1 MFDLSDYVSNPVL
14 AYFLTKALLIVI
26 CVSVVLAASAVLNGA
41 LGRSKLERGV
51 AGFIKSALNAVL
63 WGIAFMVVAESFGI
77 PVNSLIAALG
87 VAGLALS
94 LSVQNLLSNLF
105 AGVQI
110 ISTHPFS
117 VGDVV
122 DAGGA
127 SGTVAE
133 VRLFQTKLK
142 TADNRIILIP
152 NGQITA
158 ATVTNYS
165 TEPERRLEMRFPVS
179 AEAEPPAVRAAILG
193 AASASAGVLAEPAP
207 FAALDTFQNG
217 RAEYILRVWTKNPEY
232 WTVNFELNEAVPA
245 ALKENGIP
253 LLPQSVAIVASG
265 R

>member
-1 MFDLSDYVSNPVL
+1 MFDLADYVSNPAL
-14 AYFLTKALLIVI
+14 AYFLTKALLIVVCI
-26 CVSVVLAASAVLNGA
+26 IVVMAASAVFGGA
-41 LGRSKLERGV
+41 LRRSKLEKGV
-51 AGFIKSALNAVL
+51 AGFLKSAINVVL
-63 WGIAFMVVAESFGI
+63 WGIAILIVAESFGI

-110 ISTHPFS
+110 ISTRPFS

-122 DAGGA
+122 DAAGV

-133 VRLFQTKLK
+133 VRLFHTKLK
-142 TADNRIILIP
+142 TVDNRVILVP

-179 AEAEPPAVRAAILG
+179 AEAEPEAARGAILG
-193 AASASAGVLAEPAP
+193 AASANAGVLAEPVP
-207 FAALDTFQNG
+207 FAALDSFREG
-217 RAEYILRVWTKNPEY
+217 RAEYILRVWTKNPDY

-245 ALKENGIP
+245 ALRKNGIP